1 MNNTILKF
9 TFQKIKFLIKLF
21 WANYHISCSVSHI
34 LYITYELLF
43 VNENTFT
50 QSTGSQEI
58 FPSAADID
66 GQGFPSEKDRDHR
79 ARMKASAF
87 NVQEFQNDYVVAIHE
102 LPLHC

>member
-1 MNNTILKF
+1 M
-9 TFQKIKFLIKLF
+9 IKLF
-21 WANYHISCSVSHI
+21 WQNITFQCGVSRSF
-34 LYITYELLF
+34 LITHELVF

-66 GQGFPSEKDRDHR
+66 GQGFPSEKGKDHR
-79 ARMKASAF
+79 AGMKASAF

>member
-1 MNNTILKF
+1 
-9 TFQKIKFLIKLF
+9 LIKLF
-21 WANYHISCSVSHI
+21 WQNITFQCGVSRAF
-34 LYITYELLF
+34 LITHELVF

-58 FPSAADID
+58 FPSVSDID
-66 GQGFPSEKDRDHR
+66 GQGFPSEKDKDHR
-79 ARMKASAF
+79 AGMKASAF